1 MALIGIWGPTTSS
14 VANLLAIGLVA
25 IVDALWIGSLPD
37 LQTFIGVG
45 MICAGFGV
53 LLWQGEEG

>member
-53 LLWQGEEG
+53 LLWQGEG